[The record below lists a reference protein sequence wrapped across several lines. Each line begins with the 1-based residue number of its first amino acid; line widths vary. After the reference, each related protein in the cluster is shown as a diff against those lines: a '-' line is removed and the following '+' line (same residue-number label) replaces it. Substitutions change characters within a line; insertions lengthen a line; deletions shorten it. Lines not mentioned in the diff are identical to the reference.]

1 MLLDE
6 IEKAHPEVFNMLLQI
21 MEDGHLSDAKG
32 RRVDFR
38 NAIIIMTSNVGAQLI
53 KRATSL
59 GFIPNRDEQKKVED
73 EYQAMRE
80 RVTDAL
86 KKTFRPEFLNRVDG
100 VMVFRALTKQQIT
113 DIVDLELKRVH
124 WQLSE
129 HNISLQ
135 ISDATK
141 EHVANIGYDP
151 DYGARPL
158 RRAIQNLLDDPLSE
172 GVLAGRF
179 SPGDTVLADYN
190 PDTKE
195 IELKVIASTPAP
207 ASVLDDLVMEQ
218 LLEPVLE

>member
-1 MLLDE
+1 
-6 IEKAHPEVFNMLLQI
+6 
-21 MEDGHLSDAKG
+21 
-32 RRVDFR
+32 
-38 NAIIIMTSNVGAQLI
+38 LI

-86 KKTFRPEFLNRVDG
+86 KKTFRPEFLNRIDG

-179 SPGDTVLADYN
+179 SPGDTILADYN
-190 PDTKE
+190 ADTKE
-195 IELKVIASTPAP
+195 IEFSVIASTPAP